1 MSILIIL
8 TFFSINV
15 ITTLDYVTLKAA
27 KKKRLE
33 KRTSK
38 PSQNVRDCLNFEI
51 SIFFEIPLQ
60 TKYKLEK
67 II

>member
-27 KKKRLE
+27 K
-33 KRTSK
+33 RTSK

-60 TKYKLEK
+60 NKYKLEK
-67 II
+67 IT